1 MLESSNISGTSII
14 HSLDPRVKIMAV
26 AVFSIVI
33 AICSRWSAL
42 MPGLFFSLLAVVFAR
57 LSFKRVLIRLA
68 LVNGLIFFLWLFIPF
83 SLEGNPVFK
92 IGPFIAT
99 EEGVV
104 YAALLTL
111 RSNIILLGLIC
122 LVSTTSI
129 FTLGRAMRQ
138 LRIPG
143 KMVQLFFF
151 TYRYLHVIHQ
161 EYLRM
166 RNALKIRNFRPK
178 TGMHTYRT
186 YAYLVGMLLVRS
198 YDRSERI
205 QNAMLCRGF
214 RGRFYDIREYYLRPF
229 DYAMIFMVF
238 LALILIALLQWTK
251 LIY

>member
-1 MLESSNISGTSII
+1 
-14 HSLDPRVKIMAV
+14 MAV
-26 AVFSIVI
+26 AVFSVVI
-33 AICSRWSAL
+33 AICTRWPAL
-42 MPGLFFSLLAVVFAR
+42 VPGLFFALLAVVFSR
-57 LSFKRVLIRLA
+57 LSFKKVCIRLA

-83 SLEGNPVFK
+83 SFEGNPVFK

-99 EEGVV
+99 DEGVV

-111 RSNIILLGLIC
+111 RSNIILLCLIC

-138 LRIPG
+138 LWIPS

-166 RNALKIRNFRPK
+166 LNALKIRSFRPK

-214 RGRFYDIREYYLRPF
+214 RGRFYDIHEYYLKPF

-238 LALILIALLQWTK
+238 VALLLIALLQWTK
-251 LIY
+251 VIY